1 MNCATTSTISTAFS
15 GPIRSYFYWE
25 RHCFDIPVCRSMR
38 SLCDALDGIDELSE
52 QISGLSGDFD
62 RMDQLMPKL
71 LADFPATIDSTETM
85 LNFLLSNHSTMTG
98 IQAHMQEGAEG
109 STLMGQYFDE
119 AKNDN
124 SFYLPE
130 DRHHLRHGRLAP
142 GGHRG
147 RPDIP

>member
-1 MNCATTSTISTAFS
+1 
-15 GPIRSYFYWE
+15 
-25 RHCFDIPVCRSMR
+25 MR